1 MKLVQVAAIAADAQ
15 SALHCLNHA
24 ERTGGTTPMLRA
36 EREVQRAR
44 LAVCGEF
51 FAEAVAVN
59 DAEFQATPETA

>member
-24 ERTGGTTPMLRA
+24 ARAGTTPLLCAQRD
-36 EREVQRAR
+36 VQRAR

-51 FAEAVAVN
+51 FAETVAGN
-59 DAEFQATPETA
+59 DAEFQTAPETA